1 MTQQQQEPQTGKRAK
16 QAAVQE
22 FNPRKPRAPKPS
34 FAYGIRVG
42 PKQPG
47 RTTYVVGFS
56 YPPVTR
62 LRKESIGTR
71 IDYRAFDRSS
81 DSPPL
86 PAVVIAS
93 GCVALLGK
101 GPRVF
106 GWPDTPSGKDSAQ
119 ETARRIV
126 GAVVI
131 RVRNH
136 QGPTG

>member
-1 MTQQQQEPQTGKRAK
+1 MTQQQQEPQTGKCAK
-16 QAAVQE
+16 QGAAVRE
-22 FNPRKPRAPKPS
+22 LNPRKPRAPKPS

-56 YPPVTR
+56 YPPCTR
-62 LRKESIGTR
+62 PRKEPIGTR
-71 IDYRAFDRSS
+71 IDYRAFDRPS
-81 DSPPL
+81 DAAPL
-86 PAVVIAS
+86 PAVVIAT
-93 GCVALLGK
+93 GCVAMLGS

-136 QGPTG
+136 QGPS